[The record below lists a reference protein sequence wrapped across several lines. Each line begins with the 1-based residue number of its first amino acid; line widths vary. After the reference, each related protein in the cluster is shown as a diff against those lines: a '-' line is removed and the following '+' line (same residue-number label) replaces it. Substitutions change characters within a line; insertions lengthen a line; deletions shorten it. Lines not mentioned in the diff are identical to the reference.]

1 MSNSAEIED
10 TIVEVGGESKVHK
23 DLSDVHLHIGGW
35 ILGTEY
41 ISEAKV

>member
-23 DLSDVHLHIGGW
+23 DLADVHMHIGGR
-35 ILGTEY
+35 ILDFGNR
-41 ISEAKV
+41 VHFRG